1 MKIGEPG
8 RQAAFDDPLEMLGAC
23 HERIADHCAT
33 LARLAAHLPEHGADG
48 QGQQAARNLLR
59 YFDTAGRHHHEDEER
74 DVFPHLL
81 EAAPAAELA
90 DITRI
95 VTRLRD
101 DHAAM
106 MAEWLRLR
114 PALVRIAAGDS
125 AALSPAGVERFCAL
139 YREHMEIEESELLP
153 FARRLIGPEAAA
165 RIGHAMAARRGVRP

>member
-8 RQAAFDDPLEMLGAC
+8 RQAGFDEPLEMLEAC

-33 LARLAAHLPEHGADG
+33 LARLAVHLPAHGADE
-48 QGQQAARNLLR
+48 QAQQAARNLLR

-74 DVFPHLL
+74 DVFPFLL
-81 EAAPAAELA
+81 GAAPAAELA
-90 DITRI
+90 GINRI
-95 VTRLRD
+95 VARLRD

-114 PALVRIAAGDS
+114 PALVRMAAGDS
-125 AALSPAGVERFCAL
+125 AALSPAGVDRFCTL

-153 FARRLIGPEAAA
+153 FARRVIGPEAAA